1 MIGFR
6 RHFLAVLT
14 AISIT
19 GVLTDRSLAEPRL
32 LGISDLTDDEQ
43 KILWDRVDHVA
54 SYVVTL
60 KVCAGEADFEKH
72 FVDAVRP
79 CIEPGTVTRVVDYYE
94 RKTVDLEKRASRTTC
109 TGKEYVAKNWTQK
122 IKSTLDNLVYLGH
135 ALCLGYLRTGV
146 VTR

>member
-54 SYVVTL
+54 GYVATL
-60 KVCAGEADFEKH
+60 KVCAGEADFEKR

-79 CIEPGTVTRVVDYYE
+79 CIEPDTVTRVVGYYE
-94 RKTVDLEKRASRTTC
+94 RKAGDLEKRASRATC
-109 TGKEYVAKNWTQK
+109 TGKDYVEKNVTQK
-122 IKSTLDNLVYLGH
+122 IRSALDNLVYLGH
-135 ALCLGYLRTGV
+135 SLCLGYLRSGV
-146 VTR
+146 LAR

>member
-1 MIGFR
+1 MIMLR
-6 RHFLAVLT
+6 RSFLAIGTAVSIASVLT
-14 AISIT
+14 KPSSA
-19 GVLTDRSLAEPRL
+19 DPRL
-32 LGISDLTDDEQ
+32 LGIGDLTEDQQ

-60 KVCAGEADFEKH
+60 KVCAGEADFEKR

-79 CIEPGTVTRVVDYYE
+79 CIEPGTVTRVVGYYE
-94 RKTVDLEKRASRTTC
+94 QKTVDLEKRASRTTC

-135 ALCLGYLRTGV
+135 SLCLGYLRTGV
-146 VTR
+146 VVR